1 MLKLYLSH
9 PITGLP
15 GTTKDQRSDLLTR
28 AIAFGKKLRECGY
41 DVHVPADC
49 EGFVEVAHSMSMLT
63 VDDILAVDC
72 NIINMCDGVVFL
84 NLQGTFSHGME
95 VEFKH
100 AVKQGKRMVTIPS
113 GMEHSSVELLTM
125 ILKGGL

>member
-1 MLKLYLSH
+1 MKLYLSH

-15 GTTKDQRSDLLTR
+15 GTTQDQRKDLLKR

-41 DVHVPADC
+41 DVHVPAEC
-49 EGFVEVAHSMSMLT
+49 EGFVEVAHSMSLLT

-84 NLQGTFSHGME
+84 NLQGAFSHGME

-100 AVKQGKRMVTIPS
+100 AVEQHKRMVTIPQY
-113 GMEHSSVELLTM
+113 MENSSVERLTEV
-125 ILKGGL
+125 LKGAL